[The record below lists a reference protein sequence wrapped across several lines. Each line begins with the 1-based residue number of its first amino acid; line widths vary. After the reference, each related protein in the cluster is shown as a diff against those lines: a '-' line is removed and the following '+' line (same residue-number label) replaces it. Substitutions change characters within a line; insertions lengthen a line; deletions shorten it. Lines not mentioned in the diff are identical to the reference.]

1 MKLALARAG
10 MQPSDIGYINAHGT
24 STPLGDKAETLAVK
38 SVFGGRECAPP
49 MSSTKSATGH
59 LMGAG
64 GLTEVIACIMALREG
79 VLPPTLHLNTP
90 DPDCDLDYV
99 PNTARKAD
107 ISAAMSNSLGFGGQN
122 SSIIVAKYEL

>member
-1 MKLALARAG
+1 MYKIKAPSEEYDRKIGGVQFVSGEAQTDNEWLASWFSGRAG
-10 MQPSDIGYINAHGT
+10 FT
-24 STPLGDKAETLAVK
+24 VETVTAEEAAEPT
-38 SVFGGRECAPP
+38 
-49 MSSTKSATGH
+49 
-59 LMGAG
+59 
-64 GLTEVIACIMALREG
+64 EG
-79 VLPPTLHLNTP
+79 VLPPTLHLDTP